1 MDKDLL
7 TMELEFRD
15 IEYVTKIIECGGVSK
30 AAEALHITQP
40 ALSIYIKSLE
50 QRLGLT
56 LFSRTGKKI
65 FPTYAAKCL
74 AEQGQEILFRRSSLQ
89 QQLNDIKNQKQ
100 GLLRI
105 GFSSMRGVSF
115 LPVML
120 QNFQKRY
127 PNIEIQYVEQWIENL
142 EKMLL
147 NNELDVA
154 FFDLVDNHEKLACQH
169 IFLDT
174 AVVYM
179 SSGLAAKYPIEKRQ
193 GYPYPWIDVKKLA
206 GEPFIRNFPE
216 QNTERI
222 ARQVFQDNAMSPPV
236 AMRVRNQITSMSLAA
251 YGYGVY
257 IAPCFFIYNLPQTMR
272 PVMLSF
278 GDTPT
283 RYGIEF
289 VAATV
294 RGGYISRAAQNF
306 IELAKEIYGYSMP
319 NPVSGDSSI

>member
-1 MDKDLL
+1 MDNDAL
-7 TMELEFRD
+7 MMGLEFRD
-15 IEYVTKIIECGGVSK
+15 IEYVNKIIECGGFSK

-50 QRLGLT
+50 QRLGLV
-56 LFSRTGKKI
+56 LFSRAGKKV
-65 FPTYAAKCL
+65 FPTYAGKCL
-74 AEQGQEILFRRSSLQ
+74 AEKGGELLFQRTNLQ
-89 QQLNDIKNQKQ
+89 QQLDDIKNQRE

-120 QNFQKRY
+120 QNFKQRY
-127 PNIEIQYVEQWIENL
+127 PDIEIQFQEQWIQNL

-154 FFDLVDNHEKLACQH
+154 FFDLVDKHEKLVYEH

-174 AVVYM
+174 VVVYM
-179 SSGLAAKYPIEKRQ
+179 SEQMAAACTIKKRSE
-193 GYPYPWIDVKKLA
+193 YPYPWIDIKDLA
-206 GEPFIRNFPE
+206 DYPFIRNFPE

-222 ARQVFQDNAMSPPV
+222 VRQVFKDYAMAPPV
-236 AMRVRNQITSMSLAA
+236 AMQVRNQITSVSLAA

-257 IAPCFFIYNLPQTMR
+257 IAPNFFIYNMAQPMH
-272 PVMLSF
+272 PAMFSF
-278 GDTPT
+278 GETPT
-283 RYGIEF
+283 QYGIDF

-294 RGGYISRAAQNF
+294 RGGYVPKAAQNF
-306 IELAKEIYGYSMP
+306 IRLAKEIYGYELLH
-319 NPVSGDSSI
+319 

>member
-1 MDKDLL
+1 MDNGMLD
-7 TMELEFRD
+7 MELEFRD
-15 IEYVTKIIECGGVSK
+15 IEYVNMIIECGGVSK

-56 LFSRTGKKI
+56 LFNRIGKKI
-65 FPTYAAKCL
+65 FPTYAGKRL
-74 AEQGQEILFRRSSLQ
+74 AEQGREILFQRKNLQ

-115 LPVML
+115 LPIMM
-120 QNFQKRY
+120 QNFKQRY
-127 PNIEIQYVEQWIENL
+127 PDIELHYEEQWIQML

-154 FFDLVDNHEKLACQH
+154 FFDLVDRHPKLVYEH

-174 AVVYM
+174 AVVYT
-179 SSGLAAKYPIEKRQ
+179 SKQTAANCTLEQRD
-193 GYPYPWIDVKKLA
+193 GYPYPWIDIRELA
-206 GEPFIRNFPE
+206 EQPFIRNFPE

-222 ARQVFQDNAMSPPV
+222 VRQVFQDYAMAPPTS
-236 AMRVRNQITSMSLAA
+236 MRVRNQMTSISLAA
-251 YGYGVY
+251 YGYGFYV
-257 IAPCFFIYNLPQTMR
+257 APNFFVYNLAQPML
-272 PVMLSF
+272 PAMLSF
-278 GDTPT
+278 GETPGQ
-283 RYGIEF
+283 YGIEF

-294 RGGYISRAAQNF
+294 RGGYVTKAAQNF
-306 IELAKEIYGYSMP
+306 TQLAKEIYGYNNLQP
-319 NPVSGDSSI
+319 

>member
-1 MDKDLL
+1 MIRGGVMQDNTLA
-7 TMELEFRD
+7 MGLEFRD
-15 IEYVTKIIECGGVSK
+15 IEYVNMIIECGGVSK

-56 LFSRTGKKI
+56 LFSRVGKKI
-65 FPTYAAKCL
+65 FPTYAGKCL
-74 AEQGQEILFRRSSLQ
+74 AEQGKEILFQRSNLE
-89 QQLNDIKNQKQ
+89 QQLNDIRNQQQ

-115 LPVML
+115 LPIML
-120 QNFQKRY
+120 KNFAQRY
-127 PNIEIQYVEQWIENL
+127 PNIEIQYEEQWIQTL

-154 FFDLVDNHEKLACQH
+154 FFDLVDKHPKLAYEH

-179 SSGLAAKYPIEKRQ
+179 SKQLAETCTIEKRD
-193 GYPYPWIDVKKLA
+193 GYLYPWIDIRELA
-206 GEPFIRNFPE
+206 DKPFIRNFPE

-222 ARQVFQDNAMSPPV
+222 IQQVFQDYAMTPQV
-236 AMRVRNQITSMSLAA
+236 AMRVRNQVTSISLAA

-257 IAPCFFIYNLPQTMR
+257 VAPNFFVYNLAQP
-272 PVMLSF
+272 MLPAMFSF
-278 GDTPT
+278 GETPGQ
-283 RYGIEF
+283 YGIEF
-289 VAATV
+289 VAAVV
-294 RGGYISRAAQNF
+294 RGGYVTKAAQNF
-306 IELAKEIYGYSMP
+306 IQMAKEIYGY
-319 NPVSGDSSI
+319 NDLQL